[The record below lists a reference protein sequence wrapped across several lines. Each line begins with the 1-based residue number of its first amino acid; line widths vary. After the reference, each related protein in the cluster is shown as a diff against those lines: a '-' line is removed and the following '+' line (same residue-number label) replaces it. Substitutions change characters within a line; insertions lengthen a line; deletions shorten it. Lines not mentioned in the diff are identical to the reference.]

1 MADELRVGLHSQVR
15 RRWAPPGVKLIQM
28 QEMRFDYRWLVLGLD
43 IVRLR
48 LRWSWQVNL
57 RQASLVATLQA
68 WQQHAD
74 GLDAVVW
81 DNVRSHKTQG
91 VRKTMAEAGGALIY
105 QPPYSPELNPVE
117 RIFEYVRD
125 RVEGELYASVE
136 AKGARVE
143 RVLSELAQDEATLRR
158 LADWSWIKAN
168 LQAVPHYAALNTT

>member
-1 MADELRVGLHSQVR
+1 MADEMRVGLHSQVR
-15 RRWAPPGVKLIQM
+15 RRWAPPGVKLIQL

-43 IVRLR
+43 IVR

-81 DNVRSHKTQG
+81 DNAPVHKARAVRQVIADG
-91 VRKTMAEAGGALIY
+91 GGAVIY
-105 QPPYSPELNPVE
+105 QPPYAPELNPVE

-125 RVEGELYASVE
+125 RVEGELYASIE
-136 AKGARVE
+136 AKIARVE
-143 RVLSELAQDEATLRR
+143 QVLSELAQDAATLRR
-158 LADWSWIKAN
+158 LVDWSWIKAN
-168 LQAVPHYAALNTT
+168 LQAVPRYAALNTT